1 MRIFL
6 PDIHPGLTFSFAK
19 TFFEIGDTL
28 YIPGHSFN
36 KVVKYGRKWSQEE
49 INSELG
55 LENVYAIE
63 YEDVLS
69 RPPHI
74 VIVSCAEVSHD
85 IINNLWKKLK
95 NKMRLIFYCGNNDTF
110 YYYWY
115 HFRNICRYAICADI
129 LSYISSRNAGVSSI
143 YYYPWNNYSSFCFKG
158 ASDIKIVRS
167 YINQYSRLFRSD
179 YRMSEELMSLLP
191 EVEWRCVDGV
201 RRNEIPA
208 LMENSM
214 ATLHIKNQEG
224 FGLSIIESL
233 SVGRPVILY
242 RPYSYNRTYRNWCI
256 DGLTALYFDT
266 EEEFVKKMRAFISCD
281 YYRHEMQHNASRIV
295 REVIN
300 LHINL
305 FCHHSI
311 LHSLENSRGYL
322 EILIFHTNHMCFLQE
337 YYP

>member
-1 MRIFL
+1 MRIFM
-6 PDIHPGLTFSFAK
+6 PDIHPGLTYSLAK
-19 TFFEIGDTL
+19 TFSEIGATL
-28 YIPGHSFN
+28 YIPGYTFN
-36 KVVKYGRKWSQEE
+36 NVIKYGRKWSQEE
-49 INSELG
+49 IDSELG
-55 LENVYAIE
+55 IENVHAME
-63 YEDVLS
+63 YDEVLS
-69 RPPHI
+69 RPPRI
-74 VIVSCAEVSHD
+74 FMVTCAEVSHD
-85 IINNLWKKLK
+85 LINNLWKKRK
-95 NKMRLIFYCGNNDTF
+95 NKIRLIFFCGNNDTF

-115 HFRNICRYAICADI
+115 NFGNICRHAICADI

-179 YRMSEELMSLLP
+179 YRMSDELMSLLP
-191 EVEWRCVDGV
+191 EVEWGCVDGV
-201 RRNEIPA
+201 GRNEIPA

-266 EEEFVKKMRAFISCD
+266 EEEFVKKMRTFISCD
-281 YYRHEMQHNASRIV
+281 NYRHEMQHNASRIV

-300 LHINL
+300 VNEQNASLKIFL
-305 FCHHSI
+305 R
-311 LHSLENSRGYL
+311 SLE
-322 EILIFHTNHMCFLQE
+322 
-337 YYP
+337 